1 MPPAPFLRRPPE
13 RGAVGI
19 GRAKVGVPGVE
30 VGVELQHRDGTMPR
44 VLDAQQ
50 RQGDRVVAAEGSS
63 RND

>member
-1 MPPAPFLRRPPE
+1 
-13 RGAVGI
+13 
-19 GRAKVGVPGVE
+19 